1 MTSIRAW
8 LEAFRLHTLPLALS
22 TILMGSLLAV
32 YYHSFQPSIM
42 IWAMLTTLFLQIL
55 SNLANDYGDT
65 VHGVDNQDRIGPKR
79 SLQKGE
85 ITLRQ
90 MGIAIFICIVLA
102 LISGISLI
110 IHSMRSMEF
119 SYSVVFFLIGIAA
132 IVAAVKYTI
141 GSNPYG
147 YSGLGDFFVFI
158 FFGIVGVIGTY
169 FLHTHRLSTL
179 EILPAIT
186 IGCFSAGVLNLNNL
200 RDRVNDAASGKN
212 TLVVKIGLENA
223 KYYHAILLTVGM
235 LTAVI
240 YSLQS
245 RAGVYQW
252 IYLIA
257 FVGIVR
263 SIIIVQKNENPV
275 ALYPELKYL
284 SLSTLLFTILFG
296 IGLNV

>member
-1 MTSIRAW
+1 
-8 LEAFRLHTLPLALS
+8 
-22 TILMGSLLAV
+22 MGSLLAV

-223 KYYHAILLTVGM
+223 KYYHAILLTVGKSTFTLVLLPFQS
-235 LTAVI
+235 LT
-240 YSLQS
+240 
-245 RAGVYQW
+245 
-252 IYLIA
+252 
-257 FVGIVR
+257 
-263 SIIIVQKNENPV
+263 K
-275 ALYPELKYL
+275 
-284 SLSTLLFTILFG
+284 LSTSTKDDILSKQSKVNSFLLDCGTNGFTNSTFLESLLKTPCSMAILKVLSDG
-296 IGLNV
+296 SL